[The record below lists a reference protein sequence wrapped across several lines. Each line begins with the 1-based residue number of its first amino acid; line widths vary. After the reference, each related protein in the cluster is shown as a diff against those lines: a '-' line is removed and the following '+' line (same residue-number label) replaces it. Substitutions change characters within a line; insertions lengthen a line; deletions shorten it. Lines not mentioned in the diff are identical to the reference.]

1 MDPDQPH
8 GSGSDTCFVP
18 HEIVTVHYLVECLD
32 GREDLVKGALL
43 QMVVVHTVQDNIH
56 HIRQQLLIQ
65 TLFKHRVTEYSRA
78 NLISLLY

>member
-1 MDPDQPH
+1 M
-8 GSGSDTCFVP
+8 
-18 HEIVTVHYLVECLD
+18 ECLD

-65 TLFKHRVTEYSRA
+65 TLIKHGVTEYVLEEFVA
-78 NLISLLY
+78 Q